1 MPTPRYRLEALGF
14 ACLDES
20 GVDIFGSDEPKW
32 FFTWTNGKAPKTV
45 ASREFGDIDSG
56 DTRRWTP
63 PLRITPGG
71 GVTGPLALS
80 IQLYEVDQGDEAKMR
95 TAVETAV
102 TAANLVAMAKT
113 GKPLPLPESV
123 KKQLVKLLGNDLMGS
138 ATVAFSATELRRR
151 LPRPGASVV
160 RTLKIGGNSGDLP
173 FEVAGGPD
181 YQITCRVVRERD
193 AS

>member
-1 MPTPRYRLEALGF
+1 MATPRYQLEALSF
-14 ACLDES
+14 VCVDES

-56 DTRRWTP
+56 DTRRWSP
-63 PLRITPGG
+63 PLRITPSG
-71 GVTGPLALS
+71 GVPGPLALS
-80 IQLYEVDQGDEAKMR
+80 IQLYEIDQGDADDMQD
-95 TAVETAV
+95 AVEAAV

-113 GKPLPLPESV
+113 GKPLPLPDAV

-138 ATVAFSATELRRR
+138 ATVAFSAADLRRR
-151 LPRPGASVV
+151 LTRPGTSVV

-181 YQITCRVVRERD
+181 YTITFRVVRLRD
-193 AS
+193 AA